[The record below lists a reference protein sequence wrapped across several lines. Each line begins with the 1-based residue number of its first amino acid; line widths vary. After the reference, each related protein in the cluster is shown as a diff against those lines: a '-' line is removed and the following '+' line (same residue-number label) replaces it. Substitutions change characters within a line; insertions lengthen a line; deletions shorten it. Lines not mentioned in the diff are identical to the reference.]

1 MIFLVPQS
9 FAGGMVDGY
18 IVTIIPTPPNSAAS
32 SRNTTNTS
40 LIVEELADYTN
51 YTFTVAA
58 YNTAGVGPATP
69 PETELTNEGG

>member
-18 IVTIIPTPPNSAAS
+18 IVRIVPVPPNSVAGN
-32 SRNTTNTS
+32 RNTTDTS
-40 LIVEELADYTN
+40 LTVEGLADYTN
-51 YTFTVAA
+51 YTFAVAA